1 MAFDGTKPYNIADHF
16 TRPHYPVDKIDL
28 KKWFAEEQIKNIR
41 SIQTDYAKA
50 LAKRGW

>member
-1 MAFDGTKPYNIADHF
+1 MAFDATKPFNIANNF

-28 KKWFAEEQIKNIR
+28 KKWFTEEQIKNVR
-41 SIQTDYAKA
+41 LMQTDYAKA